1 MHTCTCKGCGLCVV
15 ESIPCTIIGV
25 FHLYLNC
32 RFSDYLQHDVLSNN
46 SMASMKPH
54 PNNNKTSI
62 AETAK
67 IENCTF
73 KINFYFSEPTTFGYK
88 VTLLV
93 ISHKI
98 KPERDCLCYLPT
110 SAVEYALPHRSTPTQ
125 MKYQHW
131 DQLSDSNKKHA
142 SLTSYNIFLS
152 NSQRAPIG
160 PTASQDW
167 GKVSL
172 LITYIYVS
180 ACLIFQWEHLDTVIS
195 F

>member
-1 MHTCTCKGCGLCVV
+1 MHACACKGRGLFVV
-15 ESIPCTIIGV
+15 KSVPYTIFVILRL
-25 FHLYLNC
+25 HLNC
-32 RFSDYLQHDVLSNN
+32 RFSYYLQHDVLSNN

-54 PNNNKTSI
+54 PNNKKTSI

-67 IENCTF
+67 LKTVHLKSISG
-73 KINFYFSEPTTFGYK
+73 FSGPTTFGYK

-98 KPERDCLCYLPT
+98 KSERDCLCYLPT
-110 SAVEYALPHRSTPTQ
+110 SAVEYALPHRPTPTQ

-152 NSQRAPIG
+152 HSQRAPIG

-172 LITYIYVS
+172 LIIY
-180 ACLIFQWEHLDTVIS
+180 CIS
-195 F
+195 VWFFSDNMLTLLYHFNT